1 MPAISAR
8 SRRQS
13 NDYWPG
19 FVDALAALLMVVV
32 FLILI
37 FALAQIFLS
46 DALSDRGAA
55 LDRLTRQADEFG
67 QLLALERGANADLRL
82 SVAQLSAEL
91 QSSLAERESLS
102 TQFGSLIDRN
112 DVLLSEREALDQRLA
127 EIRAELSA
135 TTDSRDDAVTEAEQ
149 VRAELVDAF
158 TVISADKETIEL
170 QLRDLESLRRDIAA
184 LGQVREELERQVAD
198 LDALSRDQ
206 ATQIANLGTEGQ
218 QLRDRSKALE
228 ARLADEQERTSLAQ
242 RDLEERD
249 IRLAELLQRAE
260 GAEAIYS
267 EAEAQIV
274 LLNNQLLQLR
284 TQIAALSEI
293 LEATES
299 KNEDQQTQIVDLGRR
314 LNQALAARVQE
325 LAEYRSEFFGR
336 LRQVLGER
344 DDIRIVGDRFVFQS
358 EVLFRTA
365 AAELESGGRD
375 QLGRF
380 AATLRELSTSIPD
393 DIDWVLRVDGHT
405 DSRPIRTAV
414 FPSNWE
420 LSSARA
426 LSVVRFLVDQGIPA
440 NRLVAAGFG
449 QFHPLDARF
458 DEDAYSRNRRIEF
471 KLTQR

>member
-1 MPAISAR
+1 
-8 SRRQS
+8 
-13 NDYWPG
+13 
-19 FVDALAALLMVVV
+19 MVVV

-55 LDRLTRQADEFG
+55 LDRLTRQVDELG
-67 QLLALERGANADLRL
+67 QLLDLERGANADLRL

-91 QSSLAERESLS
+91 QSSLAVRESLS
-102 TQFGSLIDRN
+102 TQLGSLVDRN
-112 DVLLSEREALDQRLA
+112 EVLLSEREALDRRLA
-127 EIRAELSA
+127 AIRDKLA
-135 TTDSRDDAVTEAEQ
+135 TATNSRDDAFTEAEQ

-170 QLRDLESLRRDIAA
+170 QLRNLESLRRDISA

-198 LDALSRDQ
+198 LGALSRDQ

-242 RDLEERD
+242 RELAVRD

-260 GAEAIYS
+260 GLEAVYS
-267 EAEAQIV
+267 EAEAADHPAEQP
-274 LLNNQLLQLR
+274 
-284 TQIAALSEI
+284 
-293 LEATES
+293 
-299 KNEDQQTQIVDLGRR
+299 
-314 LNQALAARVQE
+314 ALAAAHPNRRAERNPRGHRVEERGAADADRRTWAGGSIRPWRHGVQE

-365 AAELESGGRD
+365 AAELESRGPRSAGPVR
-375 QLGRF
+375 R
-380 AATLRELSTSIPD
+380 
-393 DIDWVLRVDGHT
+393 H
-405 DSRPIRTAV
+405 
-414 FPSNWE
+414 
-420 LSSARA
+420 SARTFVVHSRRHRLGPARRRPHRCSPDPHRRVPVELGAIVGPRAVGRA
-426 LSVVRFLVDQGIPA
+426 LLGTTRESPPTGWSPPASVSSIHWTSASTRK
-440 NRLVAAGFG
+440 
-449 QFHPLDARF
+449 
-458 DEDAYSRNRRIEF
+458 AYRRNRRIEF
-471 KLTQR
+471 KADAEVAATGASGFASPWPNCKAASRA